1 MTSPRD
7 TIQFLRDIQQ
17 MMIHIQD
24 FVTGMTLDLF
34 ITDIKTYFAV
44 VRALEVIGE
53 AAKQVPNEVRER
65 HPDVPW
71 KQMAG
76 MRDHLIHGY
85 FGIDANIVWET
96 ATKMIPDL
104 LPLIGN
110 AVSQE
115 EQKEKKGTESSDE

>member
-1 MTSPRD
+1 MTSSRD
-7 TIQFLRDIQQ
+7 TIQFLRDIHQ
-17 MMIHIQD
+17 MMVHIQD
-24 FVTGMTLDLF
+24 FVIGMTRDQF

-53 AAKQVPNEVRER
+53 AAKQVPNEIRKR

-76 MRDHLIHGY
+76 MRDRLIHGY
-85 FGIDANIVWET
+85 FGIDADIVWET
-96 ATKMIPDL
+96 ATKLIPEL

-110 AVSQE
+110 AISEE
-115 EQKEKKGTESSDE
+115 EQKGTESSDD

>member
-1 MTSPRD
+1 MTSSRD

-17 MMIHIQD
+17 MMVHIQD
-24 FVTGMTLDLF
+24 FVSGMSRDLF
-34 ITDIKTYFAV
+34 ISDIKTYFAV

-53 AAKQVPNEVRER
+53 AAKQVPNEIRER

-76 MRDHLIHGY
+76 MRDRLIHGY
-85 FGIDANIVWET
+85 FGIDADIVWET
-96 ATKMIPDL
+96 ATKLIPEL

-110 AVSQE
+110 AVFEE
-115 EQKEKKGTESSDE
+115 EQKEKKGRESSDE

>member
-1 MTSPRD
+1 MTSSRD
-7 TIQFLRDIQQ
+7 SIQFLRDIEQ
-17 MMIHIQD
+17 MMTYIQD
-24 FVTGMTLDLF
+24 FVAGMTREQF

-53 AAKQVPNEVRER
+53 AAKQVTAEIRDR

-76 MRDHLIHGY
+76 MRDRLIHGY
-85 FGIDANIVWET
+85 FGVDANIVWAT
-96 ATKMIPDL
+96 ATKLIPEL

-110 AVSQE
+110 AIAE
-115 EQKEKKGTESSDE
+115 EKRKEQKGIESSDE

>member
-1 MTSPRD
+1 
-7 TIQFLRDIQQ
+7 

-34 ITDIKTYFAV
+34 STDIKTYFAV

-53 AAKQVPNEVRER
+53 AAKQVPSEIRER

-85 FGIDANIVWET
+85 FGIDANIAWET

-104 LPLIGN
+104 LPLIEN
-110 AVSQE
+110 AVSEE

>member
-17 MMIHIQD
+17 MMIYIQD

-53 AAKQVPNEVRER
+53 VAKQVPNEVRER

>member
-1 MTSPRD
+1 MTSSRD

-17 MMIHIQD
+17 MMVYIQD
-24 FVTGMTLDLF
+24 FVTGMSRDMF

-53 AAKQVPNEVRER
+53 AAKQVPNEIRDC

-71 KQMAG
+71 KRMAG
-76 MRDHLIHGY
+76 MRDRLIHGY

-96 ATKMIPDL
+96 ATKLIPAL
-104 LPLIGN
+104 LPLIEN
-110 AVSQE
+110 AISEE
-115 EQKEKKGTESSDE
+115 EQKAKKGTGSSDE